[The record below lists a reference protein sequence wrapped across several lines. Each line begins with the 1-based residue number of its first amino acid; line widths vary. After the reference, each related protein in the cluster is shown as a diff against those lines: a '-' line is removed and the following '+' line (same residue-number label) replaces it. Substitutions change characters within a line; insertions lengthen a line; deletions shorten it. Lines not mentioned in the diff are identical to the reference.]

1 MVQTQPN
8 GEHEPNAS
16 DPRGRSRSRID
27 ATDPP
32 GSTWNSVGVHPE
44 RGMASLAGPAEVLAA
59 ARSILTGQTV
69 NLDYPL
75 SAFSPPLAHRPQ
87 PVHHLEPGHRDQL
100 DDRIENL
107 WLQVSSHVD
116 GLRHRRHHRYGFF
129 GGVPDSAITADSPT
143 LGVNRWA
150 ESPIAGRGI
159 MIDVARA
166 RVLAGRPVDH
176 ANGEAL
182 TVEDLELTISAQRLT
197 LEPGDLIAIRTGWAE
212 WHLSDISGEDRERN
226 RNNRRYTGFAQNHN
240 MLSWI
245 RDHRLALVASDT
257 FAFEVFPPVPES
269 PFGGD
274 TDNGMFH
281 QDLIALLGIPLG
293 ELWKLDILADE
304 CHSRDKYEFLMVVKP
319 LNLIGGVGSPANA
332 TAIL

>member
-1 MVQTQPN
+1 MTVA
-8 GEHEPNAS
+8 E
-16 DPRGRSRSRID
+16 
-27 ATDPP
+27 PP
-32 GSTWNSVGVHPE
+32 GSTWKMEGVDAE
-44 RGMASLAGPAEVLAA
+44 RGMASLAGAAQILDGTRCVLSGRA
-59 ARSILTGQTV
+59 V

-75 SAFSPPLAHRPQ
+75 TAFAPPLVHRPQ

-129 GGVPDSAITADSPT
+129 GGVPDASITADSPT

-150 ESPIAGRGI
+150 ESPIVGRGVC
-159 MIDVARA
+159 IDVDGARA
-166 RVLAGRPVDH
+166 QAGRPVDH
-176 ANGEAL
+176 AGGEPL
-182 TVEDLELTISAQRLT
+182 TIADLELAITASRLT
-197 LEPGDLIAIRTGWAE
+197 LKNGDLVTIRTGWAQ
-212 WHLSDISGEDRERN
+212 WHLSDRLAEDRERN
-226 RNNRRYTGFAQNHN
+226 RRDRRYTGFAQDPE

-257 FAFEVFPPVPES
+257 FAFEVLPPIPGS

-281 QDLIALLGIPLG
+281 QDLIALLGVPLG
-293 ELWKLDILADE
+293 ELWKLDELAEE
-304 CHSRDKYEFLMVVKP
+304 CHTREKHDFLMVVKP